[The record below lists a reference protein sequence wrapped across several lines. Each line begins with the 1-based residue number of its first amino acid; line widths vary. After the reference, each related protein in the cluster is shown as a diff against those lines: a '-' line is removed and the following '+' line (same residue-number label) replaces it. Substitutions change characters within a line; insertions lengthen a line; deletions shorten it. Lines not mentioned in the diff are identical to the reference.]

1 MKPKARLYQRRH
13 RKRSKLK
20 CKGNIERKETI
31 EWQASRGEGKR
42 ESVLSREAGL
52 VVWIVSKYL
61 RMKEQPSRGPS
72 RPDTDSGDGARL
84 GAG

>member
-1 MKPKARLYQRRH
+1 MMP
-13 RKRSKLK
+13 
-20 CKGNIERKETI
+20 C
-31 EWQASRGEGKR
+31 GKR